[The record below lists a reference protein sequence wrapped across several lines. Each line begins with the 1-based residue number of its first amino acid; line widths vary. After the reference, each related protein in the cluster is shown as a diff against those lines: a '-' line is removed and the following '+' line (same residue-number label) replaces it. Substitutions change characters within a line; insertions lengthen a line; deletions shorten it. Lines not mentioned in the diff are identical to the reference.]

1 MILLSNIDGTL
12 TDVTNEPI
20 YRGAS
25 NVNEILLIAPF
36 VKSSVVTLYATLP
49 NGVELPPDFATAT
62 NIPTFAGLF
71 TADGVALNAWVYKL
85 QFAMTQLAGELRL
98 QFAITHTGGTTTTS
112 QIVKQVL
119 PGSGFSDPGEDGEGF
134 ATIQQA
140 VLAAQTAQAAAE
152 AAEDGATEAEQRAI
166 GHSTDAQ
173 TAAAQAASRA
183 TAAANSASAAAQSAA
198 TSQEW
203 AETSEGAAD
212 RASTSAT
219 TAANRASAASS
230 AASAAASSAAEAKE
244 YADSID
250 PSQFLQKSAFNKT
263 STLYGFFSKS
273 DISRGTTTRQ
283 ITFSPFGEITDQLCD
298 TSYIRN
304 IDDVDGYTSVNIS
317 NGVGIVSL
325 TAAGEGFLRI
335 ALNGNVH
342 INYSVTF
349 RATLKTL

>member
-49 NGVELPPDFATAT
+49 NGVELPPDFAKAT

-71 TADGVALNAWVYKL
+71 TADGVALNAWAYKL

-98 QFAITHTGGTTTTS
+98 QFAITHTSGTTTTS

-119 PGSGFSDPGEDGEGF
+119 PGSGFSDPGATGEGF
-134 ATIQQA
+134 TTIQQA

-152 AAEDGATEAEQRAI
+152 AAEDGAYEAEQRAI
-166 GHSTDAQ
+166 GHVTDAQ
-173 TAAAQAASRA
+173 TAAAQAASKA

-203 AETSEGAAD
+203 AETSERAANS
-212 RASTSAT
+212 ASASAT

-230 AASAAASSAAEAKE
+230 AASAAAASATSAKG

-250 PSQFLQKSAFNKT
+250 PSNFLPKSAFNFQKFADGVWTRT
-263 STLYGFFSKS
+263 SQNPVTV
-273 DISRGTTTRQ
+273 
-283 ITFSPFGEITDQLCD
+283 TFSPFGALTDQLCD
-298 TSYIRN
+298 VSFTKMIS
-304 IDDVDGYTSVNIS
+304 DPDGYINVQIS
-317 NGVGIVSL
+317 NGGGTISITDAGKAYL
-325 TAAGEGFLRI
+325 TAISGGTQ
-335 ALNGNVH
+335 
-342 INYSVTF
+342 INYNVQF
-349 RATLKTL
+349 KATLKTL